1 MSDGT
6 NVYNRLIGYVLWINR
21 KDTQIPERVY
31 ALRGSL
37 LGPKQY
43 KVTLRNV
50 KLYCEQLRQ
59 EDPTIES
66 IMIDRLSRCGELK
79 WDEHDSTEDRKTD

>member
-6 NVYNRLIGYVLWINR
+6 NVYNKLVGYILWINR
-21 KDTQIPERVY
+21 KDAQAPERVY
-31 ALRGSL
+31 VLKHNR

-50 KLYCEQLRQ
+50 KLYCEQLKKD
-59 EDPTIES
+59 DPTIVS

-79 WDEHDSTEDRKTD
+79 WEE

>member
-6 NVYNRLIGYVLWINR
+6 NVYNKLVGYILWINR
-21 KDTQIPERVY
+21 KDAQAPHKGS
-31 ALRGSL
+31 ALKHTR

-50 KLYCEQLRQ
+50 KLHCEQLKKD
-59 EDPTIES
+59 DPTIVS

-79 WDEHDSTEDRKTD
+79 WDEHDTAENE